1 MAVLLARLFK
11 KHNLSYWRDAVAGY
25 LFVMPVILGLLIWT
39 LAPMVASFYISFTK
53 YSILKPPEFIGLK
66 NYVDMFTKPHLRV
79 MHSLWVTFKYAM
91 LSLPLK
97 LVVSLIAA
105 LLLNRK
111 LKGVRF
117 LRTALYMPTIVPGIA
132 LTFVWSWLLN
142 PEWGLV
148 NWLLG
153 SVGLPTPNWLADPKT
168 ALLSLVL
175 LNLWTIGGTM
185 VIFLAGLQNIP
196 EELYEA
202 GKIDG
207 ANRLQLLFR
216 ITIPM
221 LSPTIFFNF
230 VMGMIGSFQYFLQPF
245 VMTKGGP
252 FFKTYVYNLNLYE
265 KAFQWFKMGQAAAM
279 AWLMFAIILL
289 LTLFVF
295 RTSDAFV
302 YYEVES

>member
-11 KHNLSYWRDAVAGY
+11 KHTLSYWRDAVAGY

-79 MHSLWVTFKYAM
+79 LHSLWVTLKYAM

-111 LKGVRF
+111 LRGVRF

-142 PEWGLV
+142 PEWGLI

-153 SVGLPTPNWLADPKT
+153 SVGLPTPNWLADPQT

-207 ANRLQLLFR
+207 ANRLQLLFK

-279 AWLMFAIILL
+279 AWLMFAIILI

>member
-1 MAVLLARLFK
+1 MAVLLSRLFK
-11 KHNLSYWRDAVAGY
+11 KHDVRYWRDAIAGY
-25 LFVMPVILGLLIWT
+25 LFVMPVILGILVWT
-39 LAPMVASFYISFTK
+39 LVPMVASFGISFTK

-66 NYVDMFTKPHLRV
+66 NYIDMFTKPHLRV
-79 MHSLWVTFKYAM
+79 MHSLWVTFKYAI
-91 LSLPLK
+91 LSLPLR
-97 LVVSLIAA
+97 LVASLTIA

-111 LKGVRF
+111 RKGVRF

-153 SVGLPTPNWLADPKT
+153 SVGLPTPNWLADRET

-202 GKIDG
+202 GRIDG
-207 ANRLQLLFR
+207 ANGLQLLFK
-216 ITIPM
+216 ITLPM

-230 VMGMIGSFQYFLQPF
+230 VMGMIGSFQYFLEPF
-245 VMTKGGP
+245 VMTQGGP
-252 FFKTYVYNLNLYE
+252 FFSTYVYNLNLYE
-265 KAFQWFKMGQAAAM
+265 KAFEWFQMGQAASM
-279 AWLMFAIILL
+279 AWLMFAIILV
-289 LTLFVF
+289 LTLLVF
-295 RTSDAFV
+295 RTSNALV